1 MDLVVGK
8 KQKKLKTNN
17 ICLNKEKMRNLSR
30 SFDYILLL
38 LDKDLQTI
46 LRPDITSQQS
56 LKKRNLIEENVLR
69 GEKFQSAIT
78 QDK

>member
-1 MDLVVGK
+1 
-8 KQKKLKTNN
+8 
-17 ICLNKEKMRNLSR
+17 MRNLSR